1 MKKWILTILVTCVF
15 IGMALTPAITGLT
28 VNKQVLEKETTY
40 ESKDK
45 NVTISETFFDTY
57 IKLLMK
63 IGHRPSVGAG
73 IIYNDTLVWS
83 QGYGFY
89 DLENQ
94 KPATK
99 DTLYLQASV
108 SKTITA
114 TALMQL
120 YEQGKFKLEDDVNK
134 YLPFELRNP
143 NHPNLP
149 ITIEMILSHRSSL
162 ADDNLYWLCLSYIP
176 GDPDVP
182 SYPDPWLKEYLT
194 PNGSAYSPSTW
205 STYKPGEKYLYANV
219 GFSLIGYL
227 VEIFS
232 GQDFNE
238 YCREHIFE
246 PLEMYNSSFRL
257 RDHNISNIAVPY
269 EYKNGGYF
277 RHPHYG
283 IHPIYPA
290 ITLRTSVEEYS
301 HFMIAHMNGGVYKGV
316 RILNNT
322 TVELMQKAHFSPEEK
337 YNYGLGWALKNK
349 PFGKIEISHSG
360 GYVGVLDLVKI
371 IPDKKIGVIFFS
383 NELDSELLASK
394 IERRM
399 FKMINNA
406 LMFKALMI
414 ASQAS

>member
-1 MKKWILTILVTCVF
+1 MKKWIITILVTCIF
-15 IGMALTPAITGLT
+15 IGIAINPATTGLKI
-28 VNKQVLEKETTY
+28 NKQTTETETY
-40 ESKDK
+40 EETPNNDGK
-45 NVTISETFFDTY
+45 ISEKIFDTY

-63 IGHRPSVGAG
+63 IGHKPSIATGV
-73 IIYNDTLVWS
+73 IYNDTLVWS
-83 QGYGFY
+83 KGYGYY

-94 KPATK
+94 KQATK

-108 SKTITA
+108 SKTVTA

-120 YEQGKFKLEDDVNK
+120 YEQGKFNLTDDVNR
-134 YLPFELRNP
+134 YLPFEMRNP
-143 NHPNLP
+143 HHPDIP

-162 ADDNLYWLCLSYIP
+162 ADDNLYWLCLSYLP

-194 PNGSAYSPSTW
+194 PNGSAYSSSTW
-205 STYKPGEKYLYANV
+205 SNAKPGEQYYYANV

-227 VEIFS
+227 VEILS
-232 GQDFNE
+232 NQDFNE
-238 YCREHIFE
+238 YCKKYIFE

-257 RDHNISNIAVPY
+257 RDHNVSNVAVPY
-269 EYKNGGYF
+269 EYKNREYF

-283 IHPIYPA
+283 IHLIYPA

-301 HFMIAHMNGGVYKGV
+301 HFLIAHMNGGVYKGV

-322 TVELMQKAHFSPEEK
+322 TVGLMQKAHFSPEDEH
-337 YNYGLGWALKNK
+337 NYGLGWSLKKK

-371 IPDKKIGVIFFS
+371 KPEKDIAMIFFS

-394 IERRM
+394 IERRA
-399 FKMINNA
+399 FTMINRA
-406 LMFKALMI
+406 VTIKALRI
-414 ASQAS
+414 AS